1 MFKVVGVPTK
11 LNSVFEEFRD
21 EFTKSSYQSFTQL
34 TGAIIVTERSR
45 TVRRLHKSISGGK
58 SRMAYEYFFKDAK
71 WDEDA
76 VAQCK
81 ADLFFK
87 EAGLS
92 SEDKLLLVIDDTYVE
107 KKGDKTDGVGKFFDH
122 AKGRYINGNN
132 FVTSCLQVDDV
143 YIYPTRPGCT

>member
-1 MFKVVGVPTK
+1 M
-11 LNSVFEEFRD
+11 
-21 EFTKSSYQSFTQL
+21 
-34 TGAIIVTERSR
+34 
-45 TVRRLHKSISGGK
+45 RLSG
-58 SRMAYEYFFKDAK
+58 
-71 WDEDA
+71 DEDA

-107 KKGDKTDGVGKFFDH
+107 KKGNKTDGVDKFFDH

-132 FVTSCLQVDDV
+132 FVTCLQVDDD
-143 YIYPTRPGCT
+143 IYLTRPGCT